1 MSRQQFWEVLA
12 RAGRLGGFVLGALS
26 SSLRHNLGR
35 GLLAI
40 ALSTSIW
47 IFITNEQNP
56 PRTGIFPIRVPVHP
70 VNVTPDLDI
79 LGQIDSVVVRITAPS
94 DLWDD
99 LSEASFDASVDLSRA
114 QRGDTEVKVQVRG
127 RDARV
132 RVLEVVPSQVLVR
145 LDVLKRQV
153 ISVKVN
159 LQQAPPPGFSY
170 QDPVVDPPQVT
181 VLGPEGLVSLVDVAI
196 ADVNLSDSRTT
207 VKQSFPLVPRTARG
221 YDIAG
226 VRVEP
231 QNAVVEV
238 PIVRQISYATL
249 PILPEIKGIP
259 APGYWVSGARVEPIS
274 LGVVGPQDVLQ
285 PIGVLKTQPVD
296 VSNVSSS
303 FTKIVGVDL
312 PNGVTLAAANVVQVR
327 VTVEPLKGTA
337 VFQIAPQ
344 ILGVSINYIAEA
356 QARSVEVTVSGE
368 GPALQNLK
376 PNQVSV
382 LVNLN
387 GESPGVYLVEPQVRL
402 PAGFQLL
409 RVSPATFSVTIR

>member
-1 MSRQQFWEVLA
+1 MPRQQFWEALGQ
-12 RAGRLGGFVLGALS
+12 AGRLGGFVLGAFS
-26 SSLRHNLGR
+26 SSVRHNLGM

-40 ALSTSIW
+40 ALSTSVW

-70 VNVTPDLDI
+70 VNVPSDLDI

-94 DLWDD
+94 DLWDS
-99 LSEASFDASVDLSRA
+99 LTEASFEASVDVSRA
-114 QRGDTEVKVQVRG
+114 RRGDTEGKVQVHG

-132 RVLEVVPSQVLVR
+132 RILEVVPSQVLVR
-145 LDVLKRQV
+145 LDALKRQV
-153 ISVKVN
+153 VSVRVN

-181 VLGPEGLVSLVDVAI
+181 VLGPEGLVSLVDVAV
-196 ADVNLSDSRTT
+196 ADVNLSDFRSTI
-207 VKQSFPLVPRTARG
+207 KQSFPLIPRTVRG

-238 PIVRQISYATL
+238 PIIRQISYATL
-249 PILPEIKGIP
+249 PILPELKGAP
-259 APGYWVSGARVEPIS
+259 APGYWVSAAKVEPIS
-274 LGVVGPQDVLQ
+274 LVVVGPQDVLQ
-285 PIGVLKTQPVD
+285 RLGLLKTQPVD
-296 VSNVSSS
+296 VSNINSS
-303 FTKIVGVDL
+303 FTHIVGINL
-312 PNGVTLAAANVVQVR
+312 PTGVTLAAENVVQVR
-327 VTVEPLKGTA
+327 VTIEPLKGTA

-344 ILGVSINYIAEA
+344 VLGVSTSYIAEP

-376 PNQVSV
+376 PSQISVFVS
-382 LVNLN
+382 LS
-387 GESPGVYLVEPQVRL
+387 GAGPGVYLVEPQVRL
-402 PAGFQLL
+402 PAGFQTL
-409 RVSPATFSVTIR
+409 RVSPTAINVTIR